1 MNNELNEV
9 KCRIEQLTAQ
19 EFDDKNREA
28 GKLSSLLSNMQLGRN
43 SLAPN
48 LSRMSLEQLSS
59 SFNELKFLQNAEEM
73 KTSQLR
79 IDELMNEITEVAN
92 AKTKQHVAQLQQQM
106 KIFNEKQDVTDKA
119 FETCVEL
126 CAMSLEHLQGL
137 AQFLSALIQQKEIR
151 ESLSEMTMFNIQS
164 TLNKTFELSNQAGRF
179 SIDGRLSCLPDIS
192 SLDVLMTTAR
202 NSLLNVREVQ
212 RSNKSI
218 QASCDENSALKAE
231 IETAQKELEDFKR
244 VNQLLEDEIFHL
256 KESMED
262 YKVKLA
268 NSDDYA
274 DKINEE
280 KDSIEAKLQESQKK
294 VETLYFKRNE
304 LERKLQE
311 ETVKKFEFEQRT
323 NKSEEL
329 AEELKQKLEIINK
342 DLELNWVTK
351 DRHNEVVQRLEGEI
365 INGEAQIAAV
375 RLQMESL
382 QTSIEEMKASEAL
395 PLESVACA
403 LESDACQEMKE
414 NAAIQ
419 TTRRTLEISDD
430 RKRLFTT
437 TTDSAVSSST
447 DPSCEMCP
455 KYQGKIVE
463 LKKYLARAMD
473 KIKFQHESK
482 TLNDRHIQKQ
492 LSNTENFLSQAR
504 SNMENILKNRNSQQ
518 E

>member
-1 MNNELNEV
+1 
-9 KCRIEQLTAQ
+9 
-19 EFDDKNREA
+19 
-28 GKLSSLLSNMQLGRN
+28 MQLGRN

-59 SFNELKFLQNAEEM
+59 SFNDLKFFQNTEE
-73 KTSQLR
+73 KKISQLK

-126 CAMSLEHLQGL
+126 CALSLEHLQGL

-179 SIDGRLSCLPDIS
+179 SIDGRLSCLLPDIS

-202 NSLLNVREVQ
+202 NSLLNVRDVQ

-218 QASCDENSALKAE
+218 QASCNENSILQTE

-244 VNQLLEDEIFHL
+244 VNQLLEDEICHL

-262 YKVKLA
+262 YKLKLA
-268 NSDDYA
+268 SSVDNA

-280 KDSIEAKLQESQKK
+280 KVAIEAKLQESQKK

-311 ETVKKFEFEQRT
+311 ETVKKLEFEQRT
-323 NKSEEL
+323 SKSEEL
-329 AEELKQKLEIINK
+329 AEELKQKLDVINK

-351 DRHNEVVQRLEGEI
+351 DMYNEVVQRLEGEI

-375 RLQMESL
+375 RLQMDSL
-382 QTSIEEMKASEAL
+382 QTSIEEMKANEAL

-403 LESDACQEMKE
+403 LESDAGQEIRE
-414 NAAIQ
+414 NAANQ
-419 TTRRTLEISDD
+419 TTLRTLEISDD

-455 KYQGKIVE
+455 KYQGKIIE

-473 KIKFQHESK
+473 KIKFQHEAK

-492 LSNTENFLSQAR
+492 LSNTENFLSKAR